1 MKTIWCWLIMLGAL
15 WTLLGPLPV
24 AAAGTSAP
32 QPPAP
37 SYHVQLT
44 ARTIDQQAAPGVPFS
59 LVPIHAAG
67 TQAVAAADART
78 YTVLGPAQRQ
88 VADAAG
94 LVQWQLPAGD
104 YVVTQ
109 ERSPQYQATLK
120 PFLISLPA
128 MAQGSQLTITAKPI
142 RTVPAEPTTPPVSPS
157 PAAPAIPGSTG
168 AGQPPVSPAV
178 GTKPILQ
185 TAASVTPPWPLVI
198 IGGLLLAGLIG
209 RGFVLHDIRRRRSV
223 DQN

>member
-1 MKTIWCWLIMLGAL
+1 MKTIWRWLIMLGAL

-24 AAAGTSAP
+24 AVAGTSAP

-37 SYHVQLT
+37 TYHVQLT

-109 ERSPQYQATLK
+109 EQSPQYQATLK

-142 RTVPAEPTTPPVSPS
+142 RTVPAEPTTPPVSP
-157 PAAPAIPGSTG
+157 
-168 AGQPPVSPAV
+168 
-178 GTKPILQ
+178 
-185 TAASVTPPWPLVI
+185 
-198 IGGLLLAGLIG
+198 
-209 RGFVLHDIRRRRSV
+209 
-223 DQN
+223 